1 MGLPGNPISGRH
13 SRGAGKPGGS
23 YRAVGEE
30 HAAHPAKAESQGD
43 LGRPPR

>member
-43 LGRPPR
+43 CGRPSR